1 MWRDVYPDDQAY
13 RDMYMLLGYLNS
25 DGAYAEGLAALLQ
38 KQFDYDPETF
48 AYCLK
53 HCLSEEQW
61 LRVLTVID
69 ARDAIDMTVTL
80 RYYEKPTLETKEPEN
95 SNTVLLNAKDPA
107 DAEKI
112 DGVKAI
118 LDKKSWMWTND
129 QMVDR
134 VQFYYDGDITLS
146 DREFVYYF
154 SFGQQVL
161 YYDHYFTG
169 LQPKEVEYLK
179 SLAG

>member
-53 HCLSEEQW
+53 YCLSEEQR